1 MQEDPISVPV
11 RVRHPAPSNGR
22 GTFPETQISGAPQP
36 LCGIQVHE
44 FMGMRAVIASE
55 AMRLL
60 LTAVERVARTDAAV
74 LITGESGVG
83 KELVARAIHHFSMR
97 CARPFIDLNCAALP
111 ELLIESELFGYEKGA
126 FSGAVSTKLGM
137 FELAQ
142 TGSVFLDE
150 IGDLPPRM
158 QVKLLRVLDAAPYYR
173 LGGTRKIS
181 VDARVIAATNQ
192 DLEEGI
198 AAGKFRRDLYYR
210 LAQVRLH
217 VPPLRD
223 RRDDIAPLAKYFLAQ
238 QDNTRHF
245 SDIALGGLERYC
257 WPGNVRELRNVVVQA
272 AIMADGDIIEPEQLP
287 GAIQAA
293 PPPHAPVTLD
303 EMERAM
309 ILKALTDTGGQHRL
323 VAEMLGISLRTLSR
337 KLKAYDEIQP
347 GTL

>member
-1 MQEDPISVPV
+1 MREDPIPSPD
-11 RVRHPAPSNGR
+11 RVRRQAPPDGR
-22 GTFPETQISGAPQP
+22 STPSVAPISGTP
-36 LCGIQVHE
+36 LPHCATQVRE
-44 FMGMRAVIASE
+44 FLGMRVIIASE

-60 LTAVERVARTDAAV
+60 LKVVERVARTQAAV

-83 KELVARAIHHFSMR
+83 KEVIARAIHHFSLR
-97 CARPFIDLNCAALP
+97 CARPWIDLNCAALP

-126 FSGAVSTKLGM
+126 FSGAVSTKPGM

-181 VDARVIAATNQ
+181 ADARVIAATNQ

-223 RRDDIAPLAKYFLAQ
+223 RRDDIIPLAQYFLAQ

-245 SDIALGGLERYC
+245 SESALGLLDRYC
-257 WPGNVRELRNVVVQA
+257 WPGNVRELRNVVGQA
-272 AIMADGDIIEPEQLP
+272 AIMSESEIIEPEHLSI
-287 GAIQAA
+287 AIEAS
-293 PPPHAPVTLD
+293 PPPQVPVTLD
-303 EMERAM
+303 DMERAM
-309 ILKALTDTGGQHRL
+309 ILKALTETDGQHQR
-323 VAEMLGISLRTLSR
+323 VADTLGISLRTLSR
-337 KLKAYDEIQP
+337 KLKAYNETEP

>member
-1 MQEDPISVPV
+1 MHEDPIPISD
-11 RVRHPAPSNGR
+11 RVRRQAAPDGR
-22 GTFPETQISGAPQP
+22 SPDSGAQILKEPEAH
-36 LCGIQVHE
+36 CGAQVHE
-44 FMGMRAVIASE
+44 FLGMRAVIASQ

-60 LTAVERVARTDAAV
+60 LKAVERVARTQAAV
-74 LITGESGVG
+74 LVTGESGVG
-83 KELVARAIHHFSMR
+83 KELVARAIHHFSLR
-97 CARPFIDLNCAALP
+97 CARPWIDLNCAALP

-126 FSGAVSTKLGM
+126 FSGAVSTKPGM

-158 QVKLLRVLDAAPYYR
+158 QVKLLRVLDGAPYYR

-181 VDARVIAATNQ
+181 ADARVIAATNQ

-223 RRDDIAPLAKYFLAQ
+223 RRDDIVPLAQYFVAQ

-245 SDIALGGLERYC
+245 SESALGMLERYS

-272 AIMADGDIIEPEQLP
+272 AIMTEGEIIEPQRLSI
-287 GAIQAA
+287 AIQAA
-293 PPPHAPVTLD
+293 APPNGPVTLD
-303 EMERAM
+303 DMERVM
-309 ILKALTDTGGQHRL
+309 ILKALTDTDGQHQR
-323 VAEMLGISLRTLSR
+323 VAETLGISLRTLSR
-337 KLKAYDEIQP
+337 KLKAYSEAESR
-347 GTL
+347 

>member
-11 RVRHPAPSNGR
+11 RVRHPAPSDGR

-83 KELVARAIHHFSMR
+83 KELVARAIHHFSKR
-97 CARPFIDLNCAALP
+97 RARPWIDLNCAALP

-126 FSGAVSTKLGM
+126 FSGAVSTKPGM

-158 QVKLLRVLDAAPYYR
+158 QVKLLRVLDGAPYYR

-181 VDARVIAATNQ
+181 VDARVIAAANQ
-192 DLEEGI
+192 DLEESI

-223 RRDDIAPLAKYFLAQ
+223 RRDDIVPLAKYFLAQ

-245 SDIALGGLERYC
+245 SESALAGLERYS

-272 AIMADGDIIEPEQLP
+272 AIMADSDIIEPEQLP
-287 GAIQAA
+287 SAIQAG

-309 ILKALTDTGGQHRL
+309 ILKALTDTGGQHQR

-337 KLKAYDEIQP
+337 KLKAYDEVQP
-347 GTL
+347 

>member
-1 MQEDPISVPV
+1 VY
-11 RVRHPAPSNGR
+11 
-22 GTFPETQISGAPQP
+22 
-36 LCGIQVHE
+36 E
-44 FMGMRAVIASE
+44 FLGMRAVIGSE

-60 LTAVERVARTDAAV
+60 LKAVERVARTQAAV

-83 KELVARAIHHFSMR
+83 KELVARAIHHFSVR
-97 CARPFIDLNCAALP
+97 CARPWIDLNCAALP

-126 FSGAVSTKLGM
+126 FSGAVSTKPGM

-158 QVKLLRVLDAAPYYR
+158 QVKLLRVLDSAPYYR

-198 AAGKFRRDLYYR
+198 AAGNFRRDLYYR

-223 RRDDIAPLAKYFLAQ
+223 RRDDIVPLAQYFLAQ

-245 SDIALGGLERYC
+245 SESALSGLERYP
-257 WPGNVRELRNVVVQA
+257 WPGNVRELRNVVIQA
-272 AIMADGDIIEPEQLP
+272 AIMADSEIIEPEQLP
-287 GAIQAA
+287 IMIRSA
-293 PPPHAPVTLD
+293 PPPSGPLTLD
-303 EMERAM
+303 GMERAM
-309 ILKALTDTGGQHRL
+309 ILKALTETDGQHQR

-337 KLKAYDEIQP
+337 KLKAYGEER
-347 GTL
+347 L